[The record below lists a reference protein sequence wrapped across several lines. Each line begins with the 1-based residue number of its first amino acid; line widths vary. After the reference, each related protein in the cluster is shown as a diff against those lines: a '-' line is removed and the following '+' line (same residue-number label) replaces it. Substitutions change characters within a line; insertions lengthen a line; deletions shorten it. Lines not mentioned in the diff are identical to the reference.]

1 MATTVDAGYKDLT
14 WTDKNGGAT
23 SPSATGNTVTGAEI
37 DLKDGTSSLLPMEV
51 ALKIGINN
59 ATATDTTP
67 SAAVYALW
75 MEGTATGSAVDADDK
90 ESQLVMAKAHTTTA
104 AWGVKPSNVRV
115 IPVKAR
121 YLKLYYKKQAGN
133 GTWSW
138 GSTHAPMFNQGYK
151 A

>member
-14 WTDKNGGAT
+14 WADKNGGAT
-23 SPSATGNTVTGAEI
+23 SPTATGNTVTGAII

-51 ALKIGINN
+51 ALKLGINN

-67 SAAVYALW
+67 KASVYALW
-75 MEGTATGSAVDADDK
+75 QEGTGDAVDSDDRD
-90 ESQLVMAKAHTTTA
+90 SQLIAAKSHTTTA
-104 AWGVKPSNVRV
+104 AWGIKPSNVIV
-115 IPVKAR
+115 IPVKSR
-121 YLKLYYKKQAGN
+121 YLKIRYKKTAGN

-138 GSTHAPMFNQGYK
+138 GCSHASMFNQGYK